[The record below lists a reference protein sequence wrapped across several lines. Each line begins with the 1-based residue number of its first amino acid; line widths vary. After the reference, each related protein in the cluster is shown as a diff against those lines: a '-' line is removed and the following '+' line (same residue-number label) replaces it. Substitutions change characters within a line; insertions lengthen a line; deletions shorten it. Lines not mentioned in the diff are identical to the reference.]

1 MRDFA
6 VILLLATTV
15 PVFVVGD
22 TPANCTYEDVAGE
35 WVFEVSGYGGDNKID
50 CTKPGPVTYKLHVQ
64 LLFPDVAVDLEYGT
78 KGFWTLIYNQGFEVV
93 LNNRKY
99 FAFSEYT
106 QNGSQVTMNCSQTLP
121 GWSHN
126 TMGTDWACYVGR
138 KVGPSKVY
146 QHTVSIERHQYFSQ
160 KIYQNDMKMVEKIN
174 RVQKSWK
181 ATVYP
186 EHERY
191 TVEDMQRRA
200 GAMNGLG
207 TFRPTPATVTDQAKR
222 AASTLPLGFD
232 WRNVDGQNFVS
243 PIRNQASCGS
253 CYAFGSLAMLESR
266 LRIATNNSIQL
277 VFSTQDVVS
286 CSEYSQGCNG
296 GFPYLVAG
304 KYAEDFG
311 VVEESCYPYKGSD
324 ISCSKEKS
332 GCRRYYATNY
342 NYVGGFYGGCNE
354 ELMKAQ
360 LVKNGPLAVS
370 FMVYDDFMQYSG
382 GIYHHT
388 GIKNKNLKFN
398 PFEITNHVVLVVG
411 YGADEGSGEKFWI
424 VKNSWGKDWGE
435 EGYFRIRRGTDECG
449 IESIAVESFPI
460 YP

>member
-1 MRDFA
+1 MRVYA
-6 VILLLATTV
+6 VIFMLAVV
-15 PVFVVGD
+15 PAFVVGD

-35 WVFEVSGYGGDNKID
+35 WIFEVSGYGGDNKID

-64 LLFPDVAVDLEYGT
+64 LLFPDVAVDVQYGT

-106 QNGSQVTMNCSQTLP
+106 QQGSQVTMNCSQTLP

-126 TMGTDWACYVGR
+126 VIGSDWACYVGS
-138 KVGPSKVY
+138 KVGPSKV
-146 QHTVSIERHQYFSQ
+146 HTVRKERRPDFSQ
-160 KIYQNDMKMVEKIN
+160 MMYRNDKKMVEKIN
-174 RVQKSWK
+174 RAQKSWN
-181 ATVYP
+181 ATIYP
-186 EHERY
+186 EHEMY
-191 TVEDMQRRA
+191 TVEDMRRRA

-207 TFRPTPATVTDQAKR
+207 SSRPAPAIVTNQAKR
-222 AASTLPLGFD
+222 AASSLPPGFD
-232 WRNVDGQNFVS
+232 WRNVNGGQNFVS
-243 PIRNQASCGS
+243 PVRNQASCGS

-286 CSEYSQGCNG
+286 CSEYSQGCEG

-311 VVEESCYPYKGSD
+311 VVEESCYPYEGTD
-324 ISCSKEKS
+324 ISCSKEKA

-342 NYVGGFYGGCNE
+342 NYVGGFYGGCKE
-354 ELMKAQ
+354 ELMRTQ

-370 FMVYDDFMQYSG
+370 FMVYDDFMAYSG

-388 GIKNKNLKFN
+388 GVKNENLKFN

-411 YGADEGSGEKFWI
+411 YGVEAGSGEKFWI
-424 VKNSWGKDWGE
+424 VKNSWGEGWGE
-435 EGYFRIRRGTDECG
+435 EGYFRIRRGTDECA
-449 IESIAVESFPI
+449 IESIAVEAFPI

>member
-50 CTKPGPVTYKLHVQ
+50 CAKPGPVTYKLHVQ

-138 KVGPSKVY
+138 KMGPSKVY
-146 QHTVSIERHQYFSQ
+146 QHPVSKQRHQYFSQ
-160 KIYQNDMKMVEKIN
+160 KMYQNDKKMVEKIN

-207 TFRPTPATVTDQAKR
+207 TFRPHPSPVTSETSK
-222 AASTLPLGFD
+222 AAFSLPESFD
-232 WRNVDGQNFVS
+232 WRDVDGQNFVS
-243 PIRNQASCGS
+243 PVRNQAQCGS
-253 CYAFGSLAMLESR
+253 CFSFAALAMLEAR
-266 LRIATNNSIQL
+266 LRIATNNTVQK
-277 VFSTQDVVS
+277 VFAPQDVVA

-296 GFPYLVAG
+296 GFPYLIAG

-311 VVEESCYPYKGSD
+311 VVEESCYPYQGVD
-324 ISCSKEKS
+324 TECSKEKAD
-332 GCRRYYATNY
+332 CRRYYATDY
-342 NYVGGFYGGCNE
+342 QYIGGFYGACNE
-354 ELMKAQ
+354 ELMRLA
-360 LVKNGPLAVS
+360 LVKNGPIAVG
-370 FMVYDDFMQYSG
+370 FEVYGDFMSYKG
-382 GIYHHT
+382 GVYHHT
-388 GIKNKNLKFN
+388 GIKNSLLGFN
-398 PFEITNHVVLVVG
+398 PFELTNHAVLVVG
-411 YGADEGSGEKFWI
+411 YGVDEASGLSFWT
-424 VKNSWGKDWGE
+424 VKNSWGTGWGE
-435 EGYFRIRRGTDECG
+435 DGYFRIQRGNDECA
-449 IESIAVESFPI
+449 IESMAMQSFPVF
-460 YP
+460 P